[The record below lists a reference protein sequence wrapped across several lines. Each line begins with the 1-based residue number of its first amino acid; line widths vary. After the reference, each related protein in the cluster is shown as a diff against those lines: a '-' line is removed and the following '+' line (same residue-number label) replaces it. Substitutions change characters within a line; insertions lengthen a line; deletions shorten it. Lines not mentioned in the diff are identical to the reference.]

1 MYLRLCA
8 IIKQYFNIQALN
20 NSQTYPNII
29 LPSRKRG
36 NIAAPPLKYRPT
48 ANTDVPAKHI
58 KENSKAPTK
67 T

>member
-1 MYLRLCA
+1 MCRHLY
-8 IIKQYFNIQALN
+8 

-58 KENSKAPTK
+58 NENSKAPTK